1 MLSLS
6 FTFSLELFAL
16 EKVSCHVIMTLKK
29 SYGKTLVPKTGGFL
43 PRISEKLRPLA
54 SKHKSEPSWKL
65 ILQRQVSVQLTMAL
79 AEPGTGVSCLDSAAQ
94 QRGGDSCPS
103 CLFGPQ

>member
-1 MLSLS
+1 
-6 FTFSLELFAL
+6 
-16 EKVSCHVIMTLKK
+16 MTLKK

-65 ILQRQVSVQLTMAL
+65 ILQRQVSVQVTMAL
-79 AEPGTGVSCLDSAAQ
+79 ADFLNCKLTREPVLKPLSEATLISN
-94 QRGGDSCPS
+94 
-103 CLFGPQ
+103 PQKV